1 MSKPAQHKTSTPL
14 EACAASLSNF
24 HQTPS
29 PEHFNA
35 LAALL
40 APSLFKGQ
48 GSFFDNVCGHIAKK
62 DGGALLPAL
71 LSFMDMLCRAGDLAP
86 ANAASKPMAW
96 RSASLLCEIFPE
108 DGMHDPCLFDGLSDL
123 EASISE
129 LFEMDP
135 SQVRIA
141 PLALDLRTV
150 SPSYDFFRFAML
162 PTQMESIDKEK
173 LAASN
178 PNQALPP
185 GFSEPPRLWK
195 AFMIS
200 CAFESDK
207 APEALAPLLAKAVSS
222 GIHFGCS
229 YMMGEDTFSAVV
241 EISAV
246 RDPFSACAAGFE
258 PERLEMQ
265 RDFQLLAEKFPGQP
279 SELLAILE
287 PTLSPTSI
295 PGAGDPLIENIAL
308 SICASDGVVL
318 DALLLPG
325 LPESIA
331 LANALLFSAGIP
343 ARMAPPA
350 MKAMDGNGDRL
361 WASLNGRYPFDIA
374 NWRQRVLGVNDEG
387 SRQQP

>member
-1 MSKPAQHKTSTPL
+1 MSKSAQHKTPTPL
-14 EACAASLSNF
+14 DACLSALSKY
-24 HQTPS
+24 QEDPS
-29 PEHFNA
+29 PANFNI

-48 GSFFDNVCGHIAKK
+48 GSFFDNVCGQVAIK
-62 DGGALLPAL
+62 DGGVRLPGL
-71 LSFMDMLCRAGDLAP
+71 LSFMDVLCRAGDLAP
-86 ANAASKPMAW
+86 AEGKPMAW

-129 LFEMDP
+129 IFEMDP
-135 SQVRIA
+135 SHVRIA

-162 PTQMESIDKEK
+162 PTQMESIDKKK
-173 LAASN
+173 LAESN

-207 APEALAPLLAKAVSS
+207 APEALAPILAKAVSS
-222 GIHFGCS
+222 GVHFGCS
-229 YMMGEDTFSAVV
+229 YAMDEQAYSAVI

-265 RDFQLLAEKFPGQP
+265 RDFQLLAEKFPSQP

-287 PTLSPTSI
+287 PILSPASTL
-295 PGAGDPLIENIAL
+295 GAAEPLVEHIAL

-331 LANALLFSAGIP
+331 LANALLSSAGIP

-350 MKAMDGNGDRL
+350 MKALDGNGERL
-361 WASLNGRYPFDIA
+361 WASLNGRYVFDIA
-374 NWRQRVLGVNDEG
+374 NWRQRVLGVDDEAAP
-387 SRQQP
+387 RNL